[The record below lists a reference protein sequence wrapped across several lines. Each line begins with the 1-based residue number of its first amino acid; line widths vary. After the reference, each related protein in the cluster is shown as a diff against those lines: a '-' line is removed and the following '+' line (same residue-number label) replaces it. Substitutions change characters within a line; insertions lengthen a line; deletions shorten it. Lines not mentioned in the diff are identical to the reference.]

1 MAEQSRPVTAPNGQ
15 LDGSPGA
22 GTMVG
27 LFWIDRDGC
36 WLGAPAG
43 AEGTGVRLTDE
54 GLTPVGIPAA
64 GALSWTAT
72 ERVTVPDAPA
82 RSGFQRGLRVAFDV
96 ATSMAGF
103 GGPDSGHGMTVCVTH
118 TDGQS
123 EYPVLSAAAPAYTE
137 REVELSQQLLAR
149 FVAGGLRPSV
159 LTEWWRSAGLRSTPK
174 PQEREAVLERLLTQ
188 PARP

>member
-1 MAEQSRPVTAPNGQ
+1 MAEQSMPVTAPNGQ
-15 LDGSPGA
+15 QDDSPGA

-43 AEGTGVRLTDE
+43 AGGTGVRLTDE
-54 GLTPVGIPAA
+54 GLTPVGIPAG

-72 ERVTVPDAPA
+72 EHVTVPDAPA
-82 RSGFQRGLRVAFDV
+82 RSAFQRVLTTAFDV

-103 GGPDSGHGMTVCVTH
+103 GGPGSGHGMTVCVTH
-118 TDGQS
+118 TGGQS

-137 REVELSQQLLAR
+137 REVELSQQLLDR
-149 FVAGGLRPSV
+149 FVAGGLRPSA
-159 LTEWWRSAGLRSTPK
+159 LTEWWRSAGPRSTPK
-174 PQEREAVLERLLTQ
+174 PQEREAVLERLLT
-188 PARP
+188 RPPRP